1 MPALKKSLKA
11 ASVCSTVC
19 GRLENNMSHIAE
31 RGLLSRTWIGWLSV
45 LGFILTIPL
54 SNWVVVNVGVV
65 CDPTGP
71 CLIPV
76 WPGIMSPSAVLVAG
90 FALVLRDSVHHFLG
104 ARWALYS
111 IVFGA
116 ALSGFFSEPSLVAA
130 SVAAFL
136 FSEFADFCVYAPLRE
151 RHHAFAIM
159 VSGLIGSVVD
169 SAIFLWLAF
178 GSLDYVFGQVLGKFW
193 VSLIAS
199 AIVVAW
205 RRMHTPAAVRIA
217 H

>member
-1 MPALKKSLKA
+1 MQTIKKSLKA

-76 WPGIMSPSAVLVAG
+76 WPGIMSPSAVLLAG
-90 FALVLRDSVHHFLG
+90 LALVLRDAVQNLLG
-104 ARWALYS
+104 NVWT
-111 IVFGA
+111 
-116 ALSGFFSEPSLVAA
+116 LVAI
-130 SVAAFL
+130 AAFIAFEAFPL
-136 FSEFADFCVYAPLRE
+136 FFPKRPPVFSPPLT
-151 RHHAFAIM
+151 
-159 VSGLIGSVVD
+159 SPPS
-169 SAIFLWLAF
+169 
-178 GSLDYVFGQVLGKFW
+178 
-193 VSLIAS
+193 
-199 AIVVAW
+199 
-205 RRMHTPAAVRIA
+205 TPP
-217 H
+217 